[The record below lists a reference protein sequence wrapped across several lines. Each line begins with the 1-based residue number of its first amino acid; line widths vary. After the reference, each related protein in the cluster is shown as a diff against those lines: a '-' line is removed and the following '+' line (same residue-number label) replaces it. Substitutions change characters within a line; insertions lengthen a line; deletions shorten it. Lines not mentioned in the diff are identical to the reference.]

1 VLLVDELEEL
11 LLLVEVTVEED
22 EVVVTDELL
31 ELDVELD

>member
-11 LLLVEVTVEED
+11 LLLVEVAVEED